1 MIDFLIELF
10 FPPKCHFCQKLLER
24 GETDLCHKC
33 RKEAPVFSTPKRNF
47 QLIAQWTAV
56 WYYRGNVKDSIRRF
70 KFYNA
75 RSYADFFGKAIA
87 MKLQEDPFRN
97 NFDILTWVPVSP
109 LRRFTRGY
117 DQAELLAQ
125 ALGRE
130 LSMTPVPGLVKQRH
144 TKPQSSIHD
153 RTLRRANV
161 FNAYRGINP
170 TLFNG
175 KRVLLVDDVVT
186 TGSTASECAKMLLVS
201 GATHI
206 YLAAVAAATNEKTS
220 R

>member
-1 MIDFLIELF
+1 MLHVLTQLL
-10 FPPKCHFCQKLLER
+10 FPPKCHFCRKLLDP
-24 GETDLCHKC
+24 GETDLCHQC
-33 RKEAPVFSTPKRNF
+33 RKDAPEFSHPKRNF

-56 WYYRGNVKDSIRRF
+56 WYYKDSVRNAIRRF

-75 RSYADFFGKAIA
+75 RNYADFFGRAMA
-87 MKLQEDPFRN
+87 MKLQQLSLQDR
-97 NFDILTWVPVSP
+97 FDVLTWVPVSP
-109 LRRFTRGY
+109 LRRFARGY
-117 DQAELLAQ
+117 DQSKLLAQ

-130 LSMTPVPGLVKQRH
+130 LGMTPVPGLVKIRH
-144 TKPQSSIHD
+144 TKPQSGI
-153 RTLRRANV
+153 RGRAMRRANV

-170 TLFNG
+170 AQFAG
-175 KRVLLVDDVVT
+175 KRVLLVGDVVT

-206 YLAAVAAATNEKTS
+206 YLAAIAAAPNEKTS